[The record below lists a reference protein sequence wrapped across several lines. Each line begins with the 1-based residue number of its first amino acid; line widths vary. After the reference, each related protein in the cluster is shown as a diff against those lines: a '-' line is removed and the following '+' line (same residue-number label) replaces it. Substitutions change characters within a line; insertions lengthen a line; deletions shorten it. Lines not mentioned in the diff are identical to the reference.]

1 MAVSDPLLEVTDL
14 VKHFP
19 VRTGLFGRKLFV
31 HAVDGVSFQ
40 VEPKTT
46 FGIVVESG
54 CGKTTVS
61 RLILQLETPT
71 SGQIFYRGQDVDKLS
86 SSGLREYRRSAQAV
100 FQDPYSSLDP
110 RMRVEHIVGEPLIS
124 LMSEAN
130 RREKQRMVDE
140 ALELVGL
147 SVGSK
152 RFYPHEFSG
161 GQRQRIAVARAIVGR
176 PEFLVLD
183 EAVSALDVSVR
194 AQVLN
199 LFQDLQDELGL
210 TYILIAHD
218 LAVIEHISDKVAV
231 MYLGKLMETI
241 PASELSTNALHPYTR
256 VLLAAVPRP
265 DPSQPLDTDLILA
278 GEVPS
283 PINVPSGCRFRTRCA
298 FAFDRCAVEEPP
310 LRKSDENHWVACHLY
325 DAQTTPA

>member
-46 FGIVVESG
+46 FGIVGESG

-71 SGQIFYRGQDVDKLS
+71 SGEIFYRGQDVSKLS
-86 SSGLREYRRSAQAV
+86 SSGLRDYRRSAQAV

-140 ALELVGL
+140 AMELVGL
-147 SVGSK
+147 SVASK

-218 LAVIEHISDKVAV
+218 LAVIEHISDMVAV

-241 PASELSTNALHPYTR
+241 PASELSTNALHPYTK

-325 DAQTTPA
+325 DAQTTPP

>member
-46 FGIVVESG
+46 FGIVGESG

-71 SGQIFYRGQDVDKLS
+71 SGEIFYRGQDVSKLS
-86 SSGLREYRRSAQAV
+86 SSGLRDYRRSAQAV

-140 ALELVGL
+140 AMELVGL
-147 SVGSK
+147 SVASK

-218 LAVIEHISDKVAV
+218 LAVIEHISDMVAV

-241 PASELSTNALHPYTR
+241 PASELSTNALHPYTK